1 MHLEDQINQ
10 MNLVLAEQGQSIE
23 SLSEI
28 ITVLKKRLKSLDEGN
43 REDGRMSFNSGGLSE
58 MPPDGANR

>member
-1 MHLEDQINQ
+1 MHLEDQINR

-23 SLSEI
+23 NLSEI

-43 REDGRMSFNSGGLSE
+43 RDGRMSSNSGGLSE
-58 MPPDGANR
+58 IPPDGVNR